1 MTAPVPAIAVPVF
14 ALTWWLGCYLVARD
28 PARVLLW
35 RAAGALGSY
44 AVAVAAWSLAPGSA
58 VARVLLCIPALC
70 WSGVAAALLPRDVP
84 ERRQINLGWAYA
96 SALFLVLA
104 ALLPGVGKLVALAPL
119 AGATV
124 LLLRYRDKVRP
135 GSLPAAL
142 AVAAALYAAGLIVV
156 LAPIDLG
163 SAELVLAAIGL
174 DLLLLGFLVAVADAT
189 EAGERLIPDL
199 RRSLVTA
206 VAATLLCGGPA
217 ALTMLA
223 APGLRTVTVLQYVL
237 VAVVL
242 GAAGL
247 AVPVRAG
254 LDRLAFLQDERLRQ
268 DRSALLLAAEAL
280 PRRRERHR
288 MIALDEDEFRRLTR
302 RALDDFA
309 DIGRLLRN
317 PLVDLPAVDRRL
329 QARGPGVAEQPLMRV
344 AELRAVLAEQVAK
357 LRPAAGFGTTD
368 EWRLYNALHYC
379 CVLGLRPYDRTPR
392 ADGLNRDAR
401 RALDWFRRHVPRG
414 TLRRWTAEGADMVAA
429 RLWRELLSTDPRWL
443 TRGTAGRADPA
454 RPRR

>member
-1 MTAPVPAIAVPVF
+1 MPAIAVPVF

-28 PARVLLW
+28 PARAVLW

-44 AVAVAAWSLAPGSA
+44 AVAVAAWSIAPASPT
-58 VARVLLCIPALC
+58 ARVLLCVPALC
-70 WSGVAAALLPRDVP
+70 WSGVAAGLLPRDVP
-84 ERRQINLGWAYA
+84 ERQQVNRGWAYA
-96 SALFLVLA
+96 SALFLVLT

-119 AGATV
+119 AGASV

-135 GSLPAAL
+135 SSLPTAL
-142 AVAAALYAAGLIVV
+142 AVAAVLYAAGLVVV

-189 EAGERLIPDL
+189 EAGERLVPDL

-223 APGLRTVTVLQYVL
+223 APGLRTVTVLQFVL

-242 GAAGL
+242 GVAGL

-280 PRRRERHR
+280 PRRWERHR

-302 RALDDFA
+302 RALDDFG

-317 PLVDLPAVDRRL
+317 PLVDLPTVDRRL
-329 QARGPGVAEQPLMRV
+329 DARGPGVAEQPLVRV
-344 AELRAVLAEQVAK
+344 AELRAVLAEHVAK
-357 LRPAAGFGTTD
+357 LQPAAGFGITD
-368 EWRLYNALHYC
+368 EWRFYNALHYC
-379 CVLGLRPYDRTPR
+379 CVLGLRPYDRSPQT
-392 ADGLNRDAR
+392 DGLNRDAR
-401 RALDWFRRHVPRG
+401 RAVDWFRRHVPRS

-429 RLWRELLSTDPRWL
+429 RLWRDLLSTDPRWL
-443 TRGTAGRADPA
+443 TRASAGRPAAA
-454 RPRR
+454 RPGR